1 LLASEDT
8 MMILYLVLGFTG
20 FVSNGAT
27 LVYIVTS
34 FDVTTHVFLLLF
46 IDALFSTISCIV
58 CFISDLGLLL
68 DLVNTR

>member
-1 LLASEDT
+1 MALTT
-8 MMILYLVLGFTG
+8 MMELFLVLGLTG

-58 CFISDLGLLL
+58 CFISDILLYL
-68 DLVNTR
+68 DLVNKR